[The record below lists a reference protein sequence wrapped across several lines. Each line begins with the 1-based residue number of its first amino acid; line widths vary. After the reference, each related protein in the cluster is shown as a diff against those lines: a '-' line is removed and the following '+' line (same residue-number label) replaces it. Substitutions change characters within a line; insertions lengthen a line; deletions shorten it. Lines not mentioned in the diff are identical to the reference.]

1 MTIKNST
8 IPAFRNME
16 PAERLKALYEKCPA
30 LAEQIFTFTGETA
43 LSLEQADGMIEN
55 VVGRFQ
61 LPLGVAT
68 NFVINEKEYLIPM
81 AVEEP
86 SVVA

>member
-8 IPAFRNME
+8 IPAFRNMK
-16 PAERLKALYEKCPA
+16 PAERLKALRDKYPA
-30 LAEQIFTFTGETA
+30 LAEQIFAFMGETA

-68 NFVINEKEYLIPM
+68 NFIINEKEYLIPM